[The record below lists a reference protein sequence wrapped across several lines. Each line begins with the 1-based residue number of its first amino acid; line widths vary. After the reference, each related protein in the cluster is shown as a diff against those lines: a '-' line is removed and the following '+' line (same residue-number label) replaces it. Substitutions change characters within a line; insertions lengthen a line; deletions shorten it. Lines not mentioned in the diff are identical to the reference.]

1 MTVRVSGLF
10 SLAGAVLVALII
22 ADFLNH
28 QAVTSQIL
36 STTTQL
42 GNLAAGK

>member
-10 SLAGAVLVALII
+10 ALAGAGLIALII

-28 QAVTSQIL
+28 QAVTSQVL

-42 GNLAAGK
+42 ANLAAGK